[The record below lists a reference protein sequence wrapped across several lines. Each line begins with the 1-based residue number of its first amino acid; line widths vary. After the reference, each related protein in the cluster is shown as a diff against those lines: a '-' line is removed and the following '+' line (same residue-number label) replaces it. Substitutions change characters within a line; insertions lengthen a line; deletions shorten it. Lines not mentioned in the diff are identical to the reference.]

1 MVSLGMTL
9 INYFKM
15 EDEFSV
21 FAELHQT
28 KELRPVLAIIPTCK
42 EVERLN
48 QMMNKQVAA
57 FLYYF
62 LKDASLPKKFLK
74 ELLCETCNATLVA
87 EIQDCGW
94 DSDTQT
100 ITTPRKKKQDQDTE
114 DIETATWYK
123 QAFDL
128 RGLGKIT
135 KPAATKAPKVFF
147 HLDAAISVKTI
158 HNHHFKPTFTSRDD
172 DDKSEGLPPA
182 ANPRLAMPSSKNL
195 NKEATSTKGVK
206 C

>member
-1 MVSLGMTL
+1 LPTANDDMVSLGMTL

-28 KELRPVLAIIPTCK
+28 KELGHILSIIPACK
-42 EVERLN
+42 EAERLI
-48 QMMNKQVAA
+48 QMMNKQVTA

-62 LKDASLPKKFLK
+62 LKDVALPKKFLR

-87 EIQDCGW
+87 KIQNCDW
-94 DSDTQT
+94 DLDTQT
-100 ITTPRKKKQDQDTE
+100 INTLCKKKQDQDTE

-135 KPAATKAPKVFF
+135 AKPAATKAPEVPFD
-147 HLDAAISVKTI
+147 LDAEDSVKTI
-158 HNHHFKPTFTSRDD
+158 HNHHLKHTFTLGDD
-172 DDKSEGLPPA
+172 D
-182 ANPRLAMPSSKNL
+182 
-195 NKEATSTKGVK
+195 
-206 C
+206 